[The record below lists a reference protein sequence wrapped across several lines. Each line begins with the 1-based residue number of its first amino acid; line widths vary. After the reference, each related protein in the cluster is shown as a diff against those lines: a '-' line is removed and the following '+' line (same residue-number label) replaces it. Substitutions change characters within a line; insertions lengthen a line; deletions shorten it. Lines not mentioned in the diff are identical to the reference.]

1 MHMNP
6 EEFAQ
11 WACREYGITRQE
23 LTEWR
28 RQLLIGG
35 PWISPSTFRPI
46 AEELIQSVFPTD
58 ITYIRN
64 LGSSYDPSTGDGPE
78 HRAVHDQGWRAL

>member
-1 MHMNP
+1 MSLSNYQRETITLISQQEVLGKGLVMNP

-11 WACREYGITRQE
+11 WACKEYGITRAE

-35 PWISPSTFRPI
+35 
-46 AEELIQSVFPTD
+46 
-58 ITYIRN
+58 
-64 LGSSYDPSTGDGPE
+64 
-78 HRAVHDQGWRAL
+78 

>member
-1 MHMNP
+1 MTLSSYQRQVITLISQQEVLGKGLVMNP

-11 WACREYGITRQE
+11 WACREYGITRAE

-35 PWISPSTFRPI
+35 
-46 AEELIQSVFPTD
+46 
-58 ITYIRN
+58 
-64 LGSSYDPSTGDGPE
+64 
-78 HRAVHDQGWRAL
+78 

>member
-1 MHMNP
+1 MSLSSYQRSIVTLISQQEVLGKGTHMNP

-11 WACREYGITRQE
+11 WACKEYGITRHE

-35 PWISPSTFRPI
+35 
-46 AEELIQSVFPTD
+46 
-58 ITYIRN
+58 
-64 LGSSYDPSTGDGPE
+64 
-78 HRAVHDQGWRAL
+78 